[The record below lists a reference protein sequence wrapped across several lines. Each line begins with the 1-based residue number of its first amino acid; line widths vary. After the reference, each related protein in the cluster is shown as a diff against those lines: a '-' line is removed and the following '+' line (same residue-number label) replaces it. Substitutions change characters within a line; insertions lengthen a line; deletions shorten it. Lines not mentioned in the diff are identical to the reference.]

1 MTTKSV
7 LSALVLLAAAI
18 PAERAAAQRDND
30 DWLEQCRRSGG
41 SWRDETP
48 YCEVRQTGSRA
59 PRGTLTVD
67 GMRNGGITIVG
78 WDRDSLHVVSRIRI
92 EDRDRGD
99 AREIAS
105 RIRTYIRGSHVQVEG
120 LRDMGRGSWNV
131 NLVIYTPR
139 RSDIDAATSNG
150 PMAVEDLTGNIRVE
164 TSNGPLALRN
174 LAGTVYARTSN
185 GPLSIMLTG
194 SRWQGSGLDAR
205 TSNGPLSLK
214 VPDNYSAHLEAG
226 TTNGPLSLGFPV
238 TVVGRISKNI
248 STDLGSGGPTI
259 RAFTT
264 NGPLSIDRR

>member
-1 MTTKSV
+1 MKSKSL
-7 LSALVLLAAAI
+7 LSALVLVAAAL
-18 PAERAAAQRDND
+18 PVERAAAQRDNQE
-30 DWLEQCRRSGG
+30 WLANCRRSGG
-41 SWRDETP
+41 WRDENP

-78 WDRDSLHVVSRIRI
+78 WDRDSLHVVSRIRV
-92 EDRDRGD
+92 EDRDGRD
-99 AREIAS
+99 ARNIAA
-105 RIRTYIRGSHVQVEG
+105 RIRTEIRGSHIQVEG

-131 NLVIYTPR
+131 NLLIYAPR
-139 RSDIDAATSNG
+139 RSDLDAATSNG
-150 PMAVEDLTGNIRVE
+150 PMSVEDLSGDIRVE
-164 TSNGPLALRN
+164 TSNGPLDLRN
-174 LAGTVYARTSN
+174 VAGTVYARTSN
-185 GPLSIMLTG
+185 GPMSISLTG

-205 TSNGPLSLK
+205 TSNGPLSIRI
-214 VPDNYSAHLEAG
+214 PEGYSAHLEAG

-238 TVVGRISKNI
+238 TVVGRIGKTI

>member
-1 MTTKSV
+1 MKTKS
-7 LSALVLLAAAI
+7 LFSALVLIAAAL
-18 PAERAAAQRDND
+18 PLERASAQRDNQ
-30 DWLEQCRRSGG
+30 DWLEQCRRSSG
-41 SWRDETP
+41 WRDERP
-48 YCEVRQTGSRA
+48 YCEVRQTGTRA

-67 GMRNGGITIVG
+67 GMRNGGITIIG
-78 WDRDSLHVVSRIRI
+78 WDRDSLHVISRIRI
-92 EDRDRGD
+92 EDRDGRD
-99 AREIAS
+99 AQGIAS
-105 RIRTYIRGSHVQVEG
+105 RIRTDIRGSHIQVEG

-131 NLVIYTPR
+131 NLVIYAPR

-150 PMAVEDLTGNIRVE
+150 PMAVEDLSGDIRVQ

-185 GPLSIMLTG
+185 GPLSILLSG
-194 SRWQGSGLDAR
+194 NRWQGSGLDAR
-205 TSNGPLSLK
+205 TSNGPLSLH

-248 STDLGSGGPTI
+248 STNLGSGGPTI